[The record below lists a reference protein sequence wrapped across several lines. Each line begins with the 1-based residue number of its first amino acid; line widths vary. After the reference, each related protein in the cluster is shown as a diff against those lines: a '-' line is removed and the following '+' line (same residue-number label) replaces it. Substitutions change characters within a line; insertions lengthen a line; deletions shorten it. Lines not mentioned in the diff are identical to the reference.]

1 MILMIIGTE
10 TYIFALIIV
19 ILAGIIWGLRRI
31 ISLEENMSF
40 LLDAIKS
47 EEDKIDK
54 KISSGGNF
62 KATRDKM
69 VMKKKLLGKIKKK

>member
-1 MILMIIGTE
+1 MIIGTE
-10 TYIFALIIV
+10 TYILALILV

-47 EEDKIDK
+47 EEDNIDK

-69 VMKKKLLGKIKKK
+69 LMKKKLLGKIKKK

>member
-1 MILMIIGTE
+1 MIIGTE